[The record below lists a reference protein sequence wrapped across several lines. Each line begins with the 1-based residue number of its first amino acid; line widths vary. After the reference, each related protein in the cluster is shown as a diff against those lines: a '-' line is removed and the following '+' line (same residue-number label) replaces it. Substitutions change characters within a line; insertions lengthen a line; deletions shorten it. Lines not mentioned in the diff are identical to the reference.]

1 MAGVGLDDGGC
12 HNREI
17 VLGSDKDMVL
27 GDSVAVVVV
36 LLSDILV
43 VVAG

>member
-1 MAGVGLDDGGC
+1 MEWVGLDDGGC
-12 HNREI
+12 HNKEI

-27 GDSVAVVVV
+27 GDSVAVVV

-43 VVAG
+43 VV

>member
-27 GDSVAVVVV
+27 GDSVAVVV

-43 VVAG
+43 VV